1 MWQQYD
7 QEILLS
13 LLGGI
18 LLLVAWLV
26 LMLKSY
32 RQRLDKF
39 WKALDES
46 VLEQQYELETVQK
59 LILDAVIKGQAS
71 TQDSLHNGISSL
83 REKQVLSH
91 TALQRQLL
99 EDAAE
104 LKLGL
109 LGRLDNLSSSLGN
122 RLNDGQLAQQRQ
134 LADVRTAVD
143 NALAQ
148 QRQSFEQRQAEALQ
162 SQHEMLTAGM
172 QHLGTQLREALG
184 ESSGSLLRQ
193 IGALT
198 ETTDKRLLEI
208 SGQVDKRLADG
219 FEKTTETFSKVL
231 EHLSRIDEA
240 QKKIT
245 ELSANVVSLQEVL
258 TDKRTRGAFGEVQLS
273 GLIRNLM
280 PEGSFTLQQQL
291 SNGTRVDCML
301 RLPEPTGNVPIDA
314 KFPLE
319 SYQRMMDESA
329 ADSDR
334 QLAVRQFRLDI
345 KKHIKDISEKYLIP
359 NETADGAVMFLPA
372 EAIFAEIHAHFPD
385 LVEKAQR
392 RRVWLVSPTTLM
404 AVITTARAV
413 MKDIETNKQV
423 HIIQEHLRY
432 LAADFDRF
440 QQRMDNLEVHIRQ
453 AHEDVSKVN
462 VSARKIS
469 GRFEKIERVEL
480 DELDEQ
486 DGKAFGSES
495 N

>member
-1 MWQQYD
+1 MATIWRHYNE
-7 QEILLS
+7 EILLA
-13 LLGGI
+13 LLASI
-18 LLLVAWLV
+18 LLLVLWLILV
-26 LMLKSY
+26 L
-32 RQRLDKF
+32 QRNQRTLARF
-39 WKALDES
+39 WKALDDS
-46 VLEQQYELETVQK
+46 VLEQQYELESVQK
-59 LILDAVIKGQAS
+59 LIMDTVLKGQVL
-71 TQDSLHNGISSL
+71 TQDSLHKGISGL
-83 REKQVLSH
+83 QEKMGLTH

-99 EDAAE
+99 GDASE
-104 LKLGL
+104 LKLAL
-109 LGRLDNLSSSLGN
+109 VGRFDNLNTSLSN

-134 LADVRTAVD
+134 LADVRTVLD
-143 NALAQ
+143 TALAQ
-148 QRQSFEQRQAEALQ
+148 QRQSFEQRQAEMLQ
-162 SQHEMLTAGM
+162 SQHEMLSAGM
-172 QHLGTQLREALG
+172 QHLSKQLREALG
-184 ESSGSLLRQ
+184 ETSSGLLRQ
-193 IGALT
+193 IGLLT
-198 ETTDKRLLEI
+198 ESTDKRLLEI

-240 QKKIT
+240 QKRIT
-245 ELSANVVSLQEVL
+245 ELSVNVVSLQDVL

-280 PEGSFTLQQQL
+280 PEGSFSLQQRL

-319 SYQRMMDESA
+319 SYQRMMNEDA
-329 ADSDR
+329 AESDR
-334 QLAVRQFRLDI
+334 QQATRQFRLDI
-345 KKHIKDISEKYLIP
+345 RKHIKDISEKYLIP

-413 MKDIETNKQV
+413 MKDVETRQQV

-432 LAADFDRF
+432 LAVDFERF
-440 QQRMDNLEVHIRQ
+440 QQRMDNLAMHIRQ

-480 DELDEQ
+480 DELDE
-486 DGKAFGSES
+486 
-495 N
+495 

>member
-1 MWQQYD
+1 VEHIATIWHQYN
-7 QEILLS
+7 QEV
-13 LLGGI
+13 LLGVLGCI
-18 LLLVAWLV
+18 LLLVLW
-26 LMLKSY
+26 LMLTT
-32 RQRLDKF
+32 QRNRRSLDKF
-39 WKALDES
+39 WKALDDS
-46 VLEQQYELETVQK
+46 VLEQQYELERIQK
-59 LILDAVIKGQAS
+59 LVLDALIKGQVL
-71 TQDSLHNGISSL
+71 TQDSLHKGVSGL
-83 REKQVLSH
+83 QEKLALNH

-99 EDAAE
+99 EDASG

-109 LGRLDNLSSSLGN
+109 VGRFDNLQSSVSN

-134 LADVRTAVD
+134 LSDVRTAVD
-143 NALAQ
+143 TALAL
-148 QRQSFEQRQAEALQ
+148 QRETFEQRQAEAMKN
-162 SQHEMLTAGM
+162 QHQMLTSGM
-172 QHLGTQLREALG
+172 EHLSKQLRNALG
-184 ESSGSLLRQ
+184 ESSSSLLRQ

-208 SGQVDKRLADG
+208 SGQVDKRLAEG

-240 QKKIT
+240 QKRIT
-245 ELSANVVSLQEVL
+245 ELSASVVSLQEVL

-280 PEGSFTLQQQL
+280 PEGSFSLQQQL
-291 SNGTRVDCML
+291 SNGTRVDCLL

-319 SYQRMMDESA
+319 SYQRMMDEEA
-329 ADSDR
+329 AASDR
-334 QLAVRQFRLDI
+334 QQAARQFRQDI

-372 EAIFAEIHAHFPD
+372 EAVFAEIHAHFPD
-385 LVEKAQR
+385 LVEQAQR
-392 RRVWLVSPTTLM
+392 NRVWLVSPTTLM

-413 MKDIETNKQV
+413 MKDVETRQQV

-432 LAADFDRF
+432 LAADFERF
-440 QQRMDNLEVHIRQ
+440 QQRMDNLATHIRQ
-453 AHEDVSKVN
+453 AHEDVSQVN

-480 DELDEQ
+480 DELE
-486 DGKAFGSES
+486 

>member
-1 MWQQYD
+1 VENIATIWQQYN
-7 QEILLS
+7 QEVLLA
-13 LLGGI
+13 LLGSI
-18 LLLVAWLV
+18 LLL
-26 LMLKSY
+26 MLWMILIV
-32 RQRLDKF
+32 RNNRRTLNGF
-39 WKALDES
+39 WKALDNS
-46 VLEQQYELETVQK
+46 VLEQQYELESIQK
-59 LILDAVIKGQAS
+59 LILDTVIKGQVL
-71 TQDSLHNGISSL
+71 TQDSLHKEIFWL
-83 REKQVLSH
+83 QEKLGLTH

-99 EDAAE
+99 EDASE

-109 LGRLDNLSSSLGN
+109 VGRFENLRSSLSN
-122 RLNDGQLAQQRQ
+122 HLNDGQLAQQHQ

-143 NALAQ
+143 TALAQ
-148 QRQSFEQRQAEALQ
+148 QRQSFEQRQAEVLQ
-162 SQHEMLTAGM
+162 NQHEMLTAGM
-172 QHLGTQLREALG
+172 QHLSKQLRDALG
-184 ESSGSLLRQ
+184 ESSTSLLRQ

-208 SGQVDKRLADG
+208 SGQVDKRLAEG

-240 QKKIT
+240 QKRIT

-258 TDKRTRGAFGEVQLS
+258 TDKRTRGAFGEVQLN

-280 PEGSFTLQQQL
+280 PEGSFSLQQKL
-291 SNGTRVDCML
+291 SNGTRVDCLL

-319 SYQRMMDESA
+319 NYQRMMDENA
-329 ADSDR
+329 AESDR
-334 QLAVRQFRLDI
+334 QQAARQFRRDI

-392 RRVWLVSPTTLM
+392 RRVWMVSPTTLM

-413 MKDIETNKQV
+413 MKDVETRQQV

-432 LAADFDRF
+432 LAADFERF
-440 QQRMDNLEVHIRQ
+440 QQRMDNLATHIRQ
-453 AHEDVSKVN
+453 AHEDVSQVN
-462 VSARKIS
+462 VSARKIT

-480 DELDEQ
+480 DELDE
-486 DGKAFGSES
+486 
-495 N
+495 

>member
-1 MWQQYD
+1 MEHITTIWHQYN
-7 QEILLS
+7 QEILLG
-13 LLGGI
+13 LLCGI
-18 LLLVAWLV
+18 LLLILLLV
-26 LMLKSY
+26 LSV
-32 RQRLDKF
+32 RRSRRVLDGF
-39 WKALDES
+39 WKALDDS
-46 VLEQQYELETVQK
+46 VLEQQYELESIQK
-59 LILDAVIKGQAS
+59 LILNALIKGQVL
-71 TQDSLHNGISSL
+71 TQDSLHKGISGL
-83 REKQVLSH
+83 QEKLGLNH

-99 EDAAE
+99 EDASA

-109 LGRLDNLSSSLGN
+109 VGRFDNLQSTVSN

-134 LADVRTAVD
+134 LTDVRTAVD
-143 NALAQ
+143 TALAQ
-148 QRQSFEQRQAEALQ
+148 QRQSFEQRQAEVLQ
-162 SQHEMLTAGM
+162 NQHEMLTAGM
-172 QHLGTQLREALG
+172 QHLSKQLRDMLG
-184 ESSGSLLRQ
+184 ESSTSLLRQ

-208 SGQVDKRLADG
+208 SGQVDKRLAEG

-240 QKKIT
+240 QKRIT
-245 ELSANVVSLQEVL
+245 ELSVSVVSLQEVL
-258 TDKRTRGAFGEVQLS
+258 TDKRTRGAFGEVQLN

-280 PEGSFTLQQQL
+280 PEGSFSLQYEL

-301 RLPEPTGNVPIDA
+301 HLPEPTGNMPIDA

-319 SYQRMMDESA
+319 SYQRMMDDEA
-329 ADSDR
+329 AESDR
-334 QLAVRQFRLDI
+334 QRAARQFRKDI
-345 KKHIKDISEKYLIP
+345 KKHIKDISTKYLIS

-392 RRVWLVSPTTLM
+392 SRVWLVSPTTLM

-413 MKDIETNKQV
+413 MKDVETRQQV

-432 LAADFDRF
+432 LAADFERF
-440 QQRMDNLEVHIRQ
+440 QQRMDNLATHIRQ
-453 AHEDVSKVN
+453 AHEDVSQVN

-480 DELDEQ
+480 DELDE
-486 DGKAFGSES
+486 
-495 N
+495 

>member
-1 MWQQYD
+1 MENIVTMWQQYNE
-7 QEILLS
+7 EILLA

-18 LLLVAWLV
+18 LLLVLWLIIMV
-26 LMLKSY
+26 KSD
-32 RQRLDKF
+32 RRRLDRF
-39 WKALDES
+39 WKALDDS
-46 VLEQQYELETVQK
+46 VLEQQYELESVQK
-59 LILDAVIKGQAS
+59 LILDTVIKGQVL
-71 TQDSLHNGISSL
+71 TQGSLHTGISSL
-83 REKQVLSH
+83 QEKLGLTN

-109 LGRLDNLSSSLGN
+109 AGRLDNLRSSLSN
-122 RLNDGQLAQQRQ
+122 RLNDSQLAQQHQ

-143 NALAQ
+143 NAMAQ
-148 QRQSFEQRQAEALQ
+148 QRQSFEQRQAEVLQ
-162 SQHEMLTAGM
+162 NQQEMLSAGM
-172 QHLGTQLREALG
+172 QHLSTQLREALG
-184 ESSGSLLRQ
+184 ESSASLLRQ
-193 IGALT
+193 IRGLT

-208 SGQVDKRLADG
+208 SGQVDKRLAEG
-219 FEKTTETFSKVL
+219 FEKTTETFSRVL

-240 QKKIT
+240 QKRIT

-280 PEGSFTLQQQL
+280 PEGSFSLQQQL

-319 SYQRMMDESA
+319 SYQRMMDENA
-329 ADSDR
+329 AETDR
-334 QLAVRQFRLDI
+334 QQAARQFRLDI

-392 RRVWLVSPTTLM
+392 SRVWLVSPTTLM

-413 MKDIETNKQV
+413 MKDMETHKQV

-432 LAADFDRF
+432 LAADFERF
-440 QQRMDNLEVHIRQ
+440 QQRMDNLATHIRQ
-453 AHEDVSKVN
+453 AHEDVSQVN

-480 DELDEQ
+480 DELE
-486 DGKAFGSES
+486 E
-495 N
+495 